1 MSALEKAP
9 TILTRRGAE
18 LLTEKIGKALDRAS
32 RLLVQ
37 AYEGRAHEALGFD
50 SWETY
55 TAAHFGEVAG
65 IKLERPD
72 RVRLAAALT
81 LDGRTRAQVAEHLGV
96 SLGTVQ
102 HDLEVAGVIDLTER
116 RAAREA
122 KRAAEQ
128 VDERPAVEPPVAMSK
143 RARAVQL
150 ITEQGER
157 GLTALELA
165 EVTGWTGGSST
176 GTMSDLGRQR
186 RVTRTSTFRR
196 GYAAYIVTERDAA
209 RSIGTGEPSQG

>member
-1 MSALEKAP
+1 MVSALEKAP

-18 LLTEKIGKALDRAS
+18 LLTAKITRSLDRAS

-37 AYEGRAHEALGFD
+37 AYHGRAWEALGFD
-50 SWETY
+50 TWEAY
-55 TAAHFGEVAG
+55 TAAHWGEVAG

-72 RVRLAAALT
+72 RDALIVALT
-81 LDGRTRAQVAEHLGV
+81 LDGRGRKQVADHLGT

-102 HDLEVAGVIDLTER
+102 GVLEREGVIDLTAK

-122 KRAAEQ
+122 RRAAEQ
-128 VDERPAVEPPVAMSK
+128 VDAPPAPEPPPAVSK
-143 RARAVQL
+143 RDRAVQL
-150 ITEQGER
+150 VAEQGAR

-176 GTMSDLGRQR
+176 GTMSDLARQQ
-186 RVTRTSTFRR
+186 RVTRTSEYRR
-196 GYAAYIVTERDAA
+196 GYAAYVVHNAIA
-209 RSIGTGEPSQG
+209 SP

>member
-37 AYEGRAHEALGFD
+37 AYEGRAWEALGFV
-50 SWETY
+50 SWEAY

-72 RVRLAAALT
+72 RVRLVAALT
-81 LDGRTRAQVAEHLGV
+81 LDGRNRAQVAEHLGV

-102 HDLEVAGVIDLTER
+102 HDLEVAGVIDLTAK

-122 KRAAEQ
+122 KRTADA
-128 VDERPAVEPPVAMSK
+128 PAVEPPVAMSK
-143 RARAVQL
+143 RDRAVQL
-150 ITEQGER
+150 VAEQGDR
-157 GLTALELA
+157 GLTALELT
-165 EVTGWTGGSST
+165 EVTGWTGGSAT
-176 GTMSDLGRQR
+176 GTMSDIGRQR
-186 RVTRTSTFRR
+186 RVTRTEVYRR
-196 GYAAYIVTERDAA
+196 GYAAYIVTERDRA
-209 RSIGTGEPSQG
+209 RSITTGEPSQG